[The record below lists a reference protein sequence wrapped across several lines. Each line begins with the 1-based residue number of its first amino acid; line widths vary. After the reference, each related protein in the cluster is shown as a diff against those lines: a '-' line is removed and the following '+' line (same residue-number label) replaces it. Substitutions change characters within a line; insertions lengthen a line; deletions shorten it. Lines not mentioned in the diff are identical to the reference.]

1 MNNNEFWSSELPP
14 GYYDEILDSGLKKR
28 RGFRA
33 NWHNITFSYI
43 SNYVNDNF
51 NHLDYACGPGTFIGK
66 YTKAIS
72 TGVDLSNLQINYAKE
87 KYSKK
92 GNFYIKNDFNLSDY
106 HNYFDV
112 ITVIGLIEFL
122 NTKDSKNLLISLK
135 DCLKPGGKIILTTP
149 NYGLSFKVLQKIS
162 NILTKKNYQ
171 EVLETKYTKAKINDL
186 DLSSNFANYNVKKI
200 LNIGIIFSILNLN
213 LGKKIEQLV
222 SNVTNFN
229 FGFLFLI
236 ELET

>member
-1 MNNNEFWSSELPP
+1 MNNNVFWSTELPA
-14 GYYDEILDSGLKKR
+14 GYYDEILNSGLKKR

-33 NWHNITFSYI
+33 NWHNITFSYV
-43 SNYVNDNF
+43 SNYVNDNS

-66 YTKAIS
+66 YTKAVSI
-72 TGVDLSNLQINYAKE
+72 GVDLSNLQINYAKE

-92 GNFYIKNDFNLSDY
+92 GNFYVNNDFNLSEH
-106 HNYFDV
+106 HNYFDI
-112 ITVIGLIEFL
+112 ITVIGLMEFL
-122 NTKDSKNLLISLK
+122 NINDLKNLLISLK
-135 DCLKPGGKIILTTP
+135 KCLKPGGKIILTTP
-149 NYGLSFKVLQKIS
+149 YYGLSFRVLQGIS
-162 NILTKKNYQ
+162 NILKNKNYQ
-171 EVLETKYTKAKINDL
+171 EVLETKYTKEKINDL

-200 LNIGIIFSILNLN
+200 LNLGIVFSFLNLN

-222 SNVTNFN
+222 SNITNFN